1 MRIFKLATLAA
12 TLAFIGGT
20 AQADTLIGSYYA
32 YIGSDDL
39 YNSGGTRLTAPWQVL
54 RQDRANFHRYGIAQ
68 PGDEWDPFFGDMENR
83 GIMERMVRNGS
94 ISAGAARDIMRGG
107 AMVYVEIR
115 GRSGRG
121 QRVVVTVA
129 R

>member
-1 MRIFKLATLAA
+1 MRIFKLVTLAA
-12 TLAFIGGT
+12 TLACVGGVVR
-20 AQADTLIGSYYA
+20 ADDLIGSYYA

-39 YNSGGTRLTAPWQVL
+39 YNSRGARLTTPWQVL
-54 RQDRANFHRYGIAQ
+54 RQDRANFHRYGITQ

-94 ISAGAARDIMRGG
+94 ISIAAARDIMRGG

>member
-1 MRIFKLATLAA
+1 MRIFKLVTLAV
-12 TLAFIGGT
+12 TLACIGGV
-20 AQADTLIGSYYA
+20 ARADDLIGSYYA

-39 YNSGGTRLTAPWQVL
+39 YNSRGARLTTPWQVL
-54 RQDRANFHRYGIAQ
+54 RQDRANFHRYGITQ

-94 ISAGAARDIMRGG
+94 ISAAAARDIMRGG